1 MDTEGDIVFP
11 EIIKTELKKEDKV
24 VAKSECFV
32 CPSCGVLFANED
44 NFTEH
49 IQQHYLS
56 PPLLNHSNNEH
67 CSSTVPVQ
75 KVAHKCPDCVY
86 TTGRAHNLN
95 VHRRVHTRE
104 KPYKCSHCSFS
115 TARKSTLAS
124 HQRNHDGG
132 GQRTYRCSLCSFKTR
147 NNSQL
152 ISHQQVHEQSS
163 LPTPQ
168 AILATPP
175 VSTIGGKT
183 YTGLITYRCSLCS
196 FKTRQNSQLVEH
208 QRIHQETLSRPLPSL
223 ISPSAPS
230 AQFSVCAPS
239 TQFSVCAPSTQFSV
253 CTPRTQF
260 SVCAPSAQFSVCAP
274 STQFSVCAPSTQFSV
289 SAPSTQFSVSAPSTQ
304 FSVSSP
310 STQMTVEKDTPRKDS
325 TENPI
330 FVRPVLFVK
339 PLISSSAVPT
349 TWGSSSRTYHLSDMK
364 LAEDSPNVPL
374 CEAVSSPSGSV
385 FSSS

>member
-24 VAKSECFV
+24 VAKSEGFV

-49 IQQHYLS
+49 VQQHYLS
-56 PPLLNHSNNEH
+56 PPLGHANNEH
-67 CSSTVPVQ
+67 CSSTVPIQ
-75 KVAHKCPDCVY
+75 KVAHKCTDCAY

-124 HQRNHDGG
+124 HQRKHDGG

-152 ISHQQVHEQSS
+152 ISHQQVHEQSYDS

-208 QRIHQETLSRPLPSL
+208 QQIHQETLSRSLPSL
-223 ISPSAPS
+223 IAPSAPSAPS

-239 TQFSVCAPSTQFSV
+239 TQ
-253 CTPRTQF
+253 
-260 SVCAPSAQFSVCAP
+260 
-274 STQFSVCAPSTQFSV
+274 
-289 SAPSTQFSVSAPSTQ
+289 
-304 FSVSSP
+304 
-310 STQMTVEKDTPRKDS
+310 MTVEKDTPRKNS

-349 TWGSSSRTYHLSDMK
+349 TWSSSSRSYHLSDMT

-385 FSSS
+385 FSPSGSVFSPS

>member
-1 MDTEGDIVFP
+1 MMDTEGDIVFP
-11 EIIKTELKKEDKV
+11 EIIKTELKKEDKVVAKEDKVVAKEDKV

-147 NNSQL
+147 HNSQL
-152 ISHQQVHEQSS
+152 ISHQQVHEQSYDS

-239 TQFSVCAPSTQFSV
+239 
-253 CTPRTQF
+253 
-260 SVCAPSAQFSVCAP
+260 AQFSVC
-274 STQFSVCAPSTQFSV
+274 
-289 SAPSTQFSVSAPSTQ
+289 APSTQFSVSAPSTQ